1 MASELR
7 VNTLKYAS
15 GNNSIATSFVAGGSA
30 KAWAD
35 IIGAGTPSVANS
47 NNVSSL
53 TDNGTGDTT
62 ISFTGSMDSGNY
74 SIAGLSGSQSGAQ
87 WATAGINKYTGASSS
102 CRVLRGYVVSFNGGA
117 TKFDYTELDF
127 MLQGDLA

>member
-1 MASELR
+1 MAGKIIADTLEHSTAGSLTTDYV
-7 VNTLKYAS
+7 VN
-15 GNNSIATSFVAGGSA
+15 GSA
-30 KAWAD
+30 KVWAD

-62 ISFTGSMDSGNY
+62 ISFTDSMDSGNY
-74 SIAGLSGSQSGAQ
+74 SIAGLSGTQSGSQ

-102 CRVLRGYVVSFNGGA
+102 CRVLRGYVNSLGGGA
-117 TKFDYTELDF
+117 AQFDYTELDF